1 MPLSAIGLLLG
12 LLAGPPT
19 LPPTP
24 GGNVPGPPPTADD
37 ATTRVILRCAPE
49 DFAALS
55 SELRARWPGAE
66 LLEYGT
72 PAFDR
77 VGGRPFVY
85 LEVTG
90 ERVGD
95 APMSITLIT
104 SDGRAY
110 LRRVTPKDTERTR
123 VLAIASANLLAA
135 VADEDV
141 PPDREQA
148 VVPLPTAEVPDA
160 PPPVEPEPKPQPKP
174 DPVTPPPEPP
184 PLPRTEPPPRRPE
197 PLPAERDVWQLALDP
212 GAALAVGLAP
222 ATRRGRPS
230 FGGDLRVDVR
240 APIGL
245 AFGTAARVLLD
256 GVADYRLVRVRI
268 VPGVGW
274 VGRAGRLEWAAL
286 VGPSIEPWRV
296 LRGGREQP
304 LGRRGRA
311 SYSTLYGV
319 AVHGALGY
327 RVRLR
332 SAQPSALRI
341 GVHVDLAASAMA
353 SGRTARLC
361 TTRPCTDPLFA
372 LGGLELGLGIDLA
385 LWFDLAPPRRAPPSS
400 QR

>member
-1 MPLSAIGLLLG
+1 VPLLAIGLLLG

-55 SELRARWPGAE
+55 TELRARWPGAE

-72 PAFDR
+72 EAFDR

-110 LRRVTPKDTERTR
+110 LRRVTPKDSGRTR
-123 VLAIASANLLAA
+123 VVAIASANLLAA

-160 PPPVEPEPKPQPKP
+160 PPPVEPEPKPQT
-174 DPVTPPPEPP
+174 VTPPPERPP
-184 PLPRTEPPPRRPE
+184 PLPRTEPPPRRPP
-197 PLPAERDVWQLALDP
+197 PLPPERDAWQLAIDP
-212 GAALAVGLAP
+212 GATLVVGLAP
-222 ATRRGRPS
+222 SQRRSRPS

-245 AFGTAARVLLD
+245 AFGTAARVTID
-256 GVADYRLVRVRI
+256 AAADYRLVRVRI
-268 VPGVGW
+268 VPGIGW
-274 VGRAGRLEWAAL
+274 IGRTDRLEWAAL

-296 LRGGREQP
+296 LRGGREQA
-304 LGRRGRA
+304 LGRVGSA
-311 SYSTLYGV
+311 GYSTLYGV

-332 SAQPSALRI
+332 SAQPSSLRI
-341 GVHVDLAASAMA
+341 GAHVDLATSTMA
-353 SGRTARLC
+353 SGQTARLC
-361 TTRPCTDPLFA
+361 DSRPCTSPLFA

-385 LWFDLAPPRRAPPSS
+385 IWFDLGPANRRRP
-400 QR
+400 QRRR